1 VVNRATHK
9 HEIVA
14 ISVLTHGGVNIE
26 GDTKDPEKQV
36 CNGPIRSHRYTVYYV
51 ILEWAVWFGRCGDS
65 VIEAILFYII
75 LCVEEKMS
83 TLIPIRSYRYTVT
96 M

>member
-14 ISVLTHGGVNIE
+14 VSVLTHGAVNVE

-36 CNGPIRSHRYTVYYV
+36 RNVMVRSGA
-51 ILEWAVWFGRCGDS
+51 AVPRF
-65 VIEAILFYII
+65 
-75 LCVEEKMS
+75 
-83 TLIPIRSYRYTVT
+83 T